1 MPAISGKMKENANN
15 AFNAIKNGKAFKPS
29 DIFLFLGSALFIAVL
44 LAFVI
49 FPKQTEAEGFAVY
62 KSGKLVFTYEYGSSR
77 PAVEN
82 EFYENVSFNIE
93 EKTIRVIFGDEY
105 NVIIY
110 DDDAKTVRV
119 NNANCTGKDC
129 TRLTLNPGDG
139 GAIFCAPHELKI
151 VLTRG
156 DDSPIIG

>member
-1 MPAISGKMKENANN
+1 MKENANN

-29 DIFLFLGSALFIAVL
+29 DIFLFLGFALFIAVL
-44 LAFVI
+44 FLAFVI
-49 FPKQTEAEGFAVY
+49 LPEKTEAEGFAVY
-62 KSGKLVFTYEYGSSR
+62 KSGKLVFTYEYGSSL

-82 EFYENVSFNIE
+82 EFYENVSLNIE
-93 EKTIRVIFGDEY
+93 EKTITVSFGDEY

-119 NNANCTGKDC
+119 KDANCTGRDC
-129 TRLTLNPGDG
+129 TRLTLDSGDG

-156 DDSPIIG
+156 DDAPIIG